1 MSELEGNCLVC
12 QSGGPTAV
20 INASLAGVI
29 EQALNHECIEE
40 IYGGLNG
47 VIGVLNEDF
56 IDLAAESQQT
66 IRLLKSSPGSALG
79 TSRFAFKKGED
90 LGRALEVFKAH
101 NIRYFFYIGDSESMA
116 QLDKLDELAKSK
128 GFEMRIIGIPKT
140 INNDISGTDHCPGYG
155 SVIKHV
161 ATTVREMARDN
172 ESIGAGDYVSI
183 LEVQGRN
190 AGWIAAGAALA
201 KRRDHPHDAPHLI
214 LLPEVAFNAEKFLA
228 DVQKVLARERY
239 CLIVTG
245 EGLVDEDGN
254 YVALGSTSTDAF
266 GHVQLGGTGEFL
278 RGLVES
284 RLGASARSS
293 KLGVTARAASH
304 CASKTDAEE
313 AYLVGTA
320 AVTQAVENG
329 KSGKMIT
336 LQRVEADS
344 YKCEA
349 GWVDLAE
356 VPASSKQL
364 PPDWINDDGVSMNFP
379 FVKYATPLIQGE
391 VELSWENGLPNFAR
405 FRAERVDK
413 LLAAYEI

>member
-29 EQALNHECIEE
+29 EEALNHECIEE

-47 VIGVLNEDF
+47 VVGVLNEDF
-56 IDLAAESQQT
+56 VDLAAESQQT
-66 IRLLKSSPGSALG
+66 IRLLKTSPGCALG
-79 TSRFAFKKGED
+79 TCRFAFKKQED
-90 LGRALEVFKAH
+90 LERALEVFKAH

-116 QLDKLDELAKSK
+116 MLDKLDELAKAS

-172 ESIGAGDYVSI
+172 EAIGEGDYVSI

-190 AGWIAAGAALA
+190 AGWIAAGASLA
-201 KRRDHPHDAPHLI
+201 KRRDHPHDPPHI
-214 LLPEVAFNAEKFLA
+214 IMLPEVAFDTEKFLA
-228 DVQKVLARERY
+228 DVQRVLSKEKF

-245 EGLVDEDGN
+245 EGLVDADGN

-278 RGLVES
+278 RSLIES
-284 RLGASARSS
+284 RLGVSARSS
-293 KLGVTARAASH
+293 KLGIASRAAAH
-304 CASKTDAEE
+304 CASKADAEE
-313 AYLVGTA
+313 AYLAGQA

-336 LQRVEADS
+336 LQRAEADS
-344 YKCEA
+344 YKCET
-349 GWVDLAE
+349 GWVDL
-356 VPASSKQL
+356 VDVASSTKQL
-364 PPDWINDDGVSMNFP
+364 PTDWINDDGISMNFP
-379 FVKYATPLIQGE
+379 YVKYATPLIQGE
-391 VELSWENGLPNFAR
+391 LELHWENGLPNFAR
-405 FRAERVDK
+405 LKGARVDK